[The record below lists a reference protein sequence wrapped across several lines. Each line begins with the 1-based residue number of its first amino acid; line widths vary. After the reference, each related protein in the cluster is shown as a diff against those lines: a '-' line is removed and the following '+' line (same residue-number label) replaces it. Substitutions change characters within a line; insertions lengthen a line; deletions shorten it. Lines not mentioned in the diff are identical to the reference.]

1 MRTFVMIRSIAG
13 TFPPS
18 GVNLSRVAMKGC
30 FTKPSLACHGARFV
44 QLPVSSSIVL
54 SYASKISQGSLRPP
68 DSYSGRLQR
77 VVQRGANV
85 RLHTFAPEMASFD
98 PMQIRPLRIA
108 RASGKSTFA
117 RNRYQPS
124 VTSSSGCGS

>member
-85 RLHTFAPEMASFD
+85 SYTPSPPRWLASI
-98 PMQIRPLRIA
+98 QC
-108 RASGKSTFA
+108 KS
-117 RNRYQPS
+117 
-124 VTSSSGCGS
+124 VLCGSLAPAVNPRSLAIDTNHL

>member
-68 DSYSGRLQR
+68 DSYSGHLQR
-77 VVQRGANV
+77 VAQRGANV
-85 RLHTFAPEMASFD
+85 SYTPSPPRWPASIQCKSFLCELRAPA
-98 PMQIRPLRIA
+98 A
-108 RASGKSTFA
+108 
-117 RNRYQPS
+117 NRRS
-124 VTSSSGCGS
+124 LAIDTNHL